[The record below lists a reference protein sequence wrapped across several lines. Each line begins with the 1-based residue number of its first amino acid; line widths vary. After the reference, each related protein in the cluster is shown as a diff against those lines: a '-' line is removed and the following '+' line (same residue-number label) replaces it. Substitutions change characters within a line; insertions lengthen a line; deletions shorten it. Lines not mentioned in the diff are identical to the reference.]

1 MGAMMYCRTKP
12 ALGMLR
18 LGLAGAVML
27 GLAAC
32 GGGGANTQPNTLTP
46 VTLEGAQRFATGPIG
61 AACNVHNRR
70 TASKARCG
78 CVQAAA
84 NLTLSQ
90 SEQQRSAR
98 FFAEPEL
105 LQQVKLSDSPASERF
120 WYAWAAFAETAETL
134 CADL

>member
-1 MGAMMYCRTKP
+1 MMNDRLKP
-12 ALGMLR
+12 SRGPLR
-18 LGLAGAVML
+18 LGLAGALVF

-32 GGGGANTQPNTLTP
+32 GGGAPNPAPKP
-46 VTLEGAQRFATGPIG
+46 VNPASLEGVQRFATGPIG
-61 AACNVHNRR
+61 AACNIHNRR
-70 TASKARCG
+70 AASQARCG

-84 NLTLSQ
+84 DLTLTQ

-120 WYAWAAFAETAETL
+120 WYAWAAFADTAEAL

>member
-12 ALGMLR
+12 SSRVLR
-18 LGLAGAVML
+18 LGLAGALML

-32 GGGGANTQPNTLTP
+32 GGGGATPAPKTLTP
-46 VTLEGAQRFATGPIG
+46 VSLEGAQRFATGPIG
-61 AACNVHNRR
+61 TACNIHNRR
-70 TASKARCG
+70 TASQARCG

-84 NLTLSQ
+84 NLTLTQ
-90 SEQQRSAR
+90 AEQQRSAR

-120 WYAWAAFAETAETL
+120 WYAWAAFAQTAEVL
-134 CADL
+134 CADT